1 MDRPWTD
8 EDLYQR
14 YGITSDQ
21 IAFIE
26 SLIAERPSDEPTDTD
41 DEGDE

>member
-8 EDLYQR
+8 GDLYQR

-26 SLIAERPSDEPTDTD
+26 SLIAERPSDDPTDAGDED
-41 DEGDE
+41 DE